1 VAVAIQND
9 AYQAAPRNTR
19 ILMTELAIVILI
31 VLLFFSI
38 VLGITNFFFP
48 IGTSIKDLTSSLSE
62 SVSSTR
68 SRELAI
74 SRGEGELKP
83 GASLP
88 ISAKVSY
95 IDNKVSV
102 KLANDIAWA
111 TARLGMPLYHRD
123 AIQTYE
129 RARALVEF
137 DAENYLEVGQNSLV
151 VFQKM
156 EPDLFLPKAR
166 TFRVMVEGELRG
178 RLSPSAAGS
187 TSLEVALPGTNL
199 QVTPSQTQGED
210 VEFRLT
216 VNPDKSSTLSVH
228 RGNAQLLVG
237 GESVLVEGNHGL
249 TIGPDGQPQS
259 IVPLPSPPQPKL
271 PVEGSA
277 AYYRDLP
284 PRLNFSW
291 QPTETAQ
298 GYRLTIARDPTFR
311 QLVVDEQL
319 SGTTFRHGNLKG
331 GAYYWRVQSIKGTV
345 EGAPSEPRAL
355 RIVQDHTP
363 PLLSVQ
369 KPPKVVRR
377 PTITLRGKTE
387 AGAKIYI
394 EGRPV
399 KVDSDGGFRHRV
411 HVKPGASLI
420 VVEAVD
426 AAGNVAYSTNL
437 VNRKYGE

>member
-1 VAVAIQND
+1 MAVALQND
-9 AYQAAPRNTR
+9 AYQVAPRNTR
-19 ILMTELAIVILI
+19 ILMMELTIVLLI

-48 IGTSIKDLTSSLSE
+48 IGTSIKDLTYSISE
-62 SVSSTR
+62 TVSSTQ

-74 SRGEGELKP
+74 SRGDNKLEP
-83 GASLP
+83 NTP
-88 ISAKVSY
+88 ISAKVSF
-95 IDNKVSV
+95 IDNRVNV
-102 KLANDIAWA
+102 KPANDIAWA
-111 TARLGMPLYHRD
+111 TARLGMSLYHRD

-129 RARALVEF
+129 RSRALVEF
-137 DAENYLEVGQNSLV
+137 DAESFLEVGENSLV
-151 VFQKM
+151 VFQSM
-156 EPDLFLPKAR
+156 EPDLFVRKAR

-178 RLSPSAAGS
+178 RLSRSSSGSAN
-187 TSLEVALPGTNL
+187 LEVALPGTNL
-199 QVTPSQTQGED
+199 QMTPGQAVGED

-237 GESVLVEGNHGL
+237 GESMLLEGNHGL
-249 TIGPDGQPQS
+249 TIGPDGMPQS
-259 IVPLPSPPQPKL
+259 LVPLPSPPTPKL

-284 PRLNFSW
+284 PRLTFSW

-298 GYRLTIARDPTFR
+298 GYRLTIARDPAFR

-319 SGTTFRHGNLKG
+319 TATTFRHGNLKG
-331 GAYYWRVQSIKGTV
+331 GAYYWRVQSLKGPV
-345 EGAPSEPRAL
+345 EGTPSEPRVL

-363 PLLSVQ
+363 PLLSVR
-369 KPPKVVRR
+369 KLPKVVRQ

-387 AGAKIYI
+387 PGAKVYI
-394 EGRPV
+394 EGVRV
-399 KVDSDGGFRHRV
+399 NVDRDGSFRHRIDV
-411 HVKPGASLI
+411 RPGASLI

-426 AAGNVAYSTNL
+426 SAGNVAYSTN
-437 VNRKYGE
+437 VIHGKYGE